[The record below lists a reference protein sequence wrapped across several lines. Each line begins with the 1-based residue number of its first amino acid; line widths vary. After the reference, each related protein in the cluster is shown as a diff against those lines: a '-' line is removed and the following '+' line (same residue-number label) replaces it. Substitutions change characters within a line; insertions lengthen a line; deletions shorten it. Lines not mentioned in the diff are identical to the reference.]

1 MAKGAPI
8 RASLFVT
15 CLVDQLFP
23 NVGEAVVGVLRRQG
37 VDVDFPAD
45 QTCCGQP
52 LFNSGFRA
60 DAAQLGRRVLDS
72 FQDSEYVVVPSGSC
86 ASMMKVFY
94 PELFRDDPA
103 AGPKARALSGKVFE
117 FSQFLVNV
125 LGVTDVGASHKGK
138 VTYHPS
144 CHLLR
149 ELKADTESPALLEGV
164 KGLEYTPLEDAAT
177 CCGFGGTFSVKYP
190 DISQAMLDDK
200 VGNVVKSGA
209 STVTACDVSCLMH
222 IWGGLNRRGADVRAR
237 HLAQIL
243 WDGK

>member
-1 MAKGAPI
+1 MAETTPI
-8 RASLFVT
+8 LASLFVT

-23 NVGEAVVGVLRRQG
+23 EVGEAVVGVLRRQG
-37 VDVDFPAD
+37 VRVDFPPD

-52 LFNSGFRA
+52 LYNSGFRK
-60 DAAQLGRRVLDS
+60 DATQLGRRVLDG
-72 FQDSEYVVVPSGSC
+72 FEHCQYVVVPSGSC

-94 PELFRDDPA
+94 PDIFRDDPVY
-103 AGPKARALSGKVFE
+103 GPKAKALSNKVFE

-125 LGVTDVGASHKGK
+125 LGVTDVGATHDDK

-149 ELKADTESPALLEGV
+149 ELEAVKEPVSLLKGV
-164 KGLEYTPLEDAAT
+164 KGLEYVPLEDADT

-200 VGNVVKSGA
+200 VANVVKSGA
-209 STVTACDVSCLMH
+209 STVAACDASCLMQ
-222 IWGGLNRRGADVRAR
+222 IRGGLNRRGTGVEAR

-243 WDGK
+243 WKGS

>member
-1 MAKGAPI
+1 MADSPPI

-23 NVGEAVVGVLRRQG
+23 EVGEAVVGVLRRQG
-37 VDVDFPAD
+37 VSVDFPMD

-52 LFNSGFRA
+52 LFTSGFRN
-60 DAAQLGRRVLDS
+60 DAAQLGRRVLESFEDS
-72 FQDSEYVVVPSGSC
+72 DYVVVPSGSC

-94 PELFRDDPA
+94 PDLFRDDPVW
-103 AGPKARALSGKVFE
+103 GPKAAALSDKVYE

-125 LGVTDVGASHKGK
+125 LGVTYVGAKHKGK

-149 ELKADTESPALLEGV
+149 ELEAVEEPESLLNDVE
-164 KGLEYTPLEDAAT
+164 GLEKVELEDAAT

-190 DISQAMLDDK
+190 DISQAMLEDK
-200 VGNVVKSGA
+200 VQNVVKSGA
-209 STVTACDVSCLMH
+209 STVTACDASCLMQ
-222 IWGGLNRRGADVRAR
+222 IRGGLNRLGSGVEAR

-243 WDGK
+243 WEGS

>member
-1 MAKGAPI
+1 MADSSQI

-23 NVGEAVVGVLRRQG
+23 EVGEAVVGVLRGQG
-37 VDVDFPAD
+37 VRVDFPPG

-52 LFNSGFRA
+52 LFNSGFRK
-60 DAAQLGRRVLDS
+60 DAAELGRRVLDEFEQS
-72 FQDSEYVVVPSGSC
+72 DYVIVPSGSC

-94 PELFRDDPA
+94 PEIFRDDPVY
-103 AGPKARALSGKVFE
+103 GPKAKALSEKVYE
-117 FSQFLVNV
+117 FSQFLVKV
-125 LGVTDVGASHKGK
+125 LGVADVGSKHDGK

-149 ELKADTESPALLEGV
+149 ELEAKEEPVSLLEGV
-164 KGLEYTPLEDAAT
+164 EGLEHVPLEDADT

-190 DISQAMLDDK
+190 GISQAMLDDK
-200 VGNVVKSGA
+200 VDNVVKSGA
-209 STVTACDVSCLMH
+209 STVTACDASCLMQ
-222 IWGGLNRRGADVRAR
+222 IRGGLRRREAGVEAK

-243 WDGK
+243 WEGS

>member
-1 MAKGAPI
+1 MAEMTPI

-23 NVGEAVVGVLRRQG
+23 EVGEAVVGVLRRQG
-37 VDVDFPAD
+37 VRVDFPPG

-52 LFNSGFRA
+52 LFNSGFRQDVA
-60 DAAQLGRRVLDS
+60 ELGRRVLDE
-72 FQDSEYVVVPSGSC
+72 FEDAEYVVVPSGSC

-94 PELFRDDPA
+94 PEIFRGDSTYGRRA
-103 AGPKARALSGKVFE
+103 KAFSGKVYE
-117 FSQFLVNV
+117 FSQFLVQV
-125 LGVTDVGASHKGK
+125 LGVQEVGAEHDGK

-149 ELKADTESPALLEGV
+149 ELEAKEEPVSLIKGV
-164 KGLEYTPLEDAAT
+164 KGLEYAPLDDAET

-200 VGNVVKSGA
+200 VDNVVKSGA
-209 STVTACDVSCLMH
+209 STVTACDASCLMQ
-222 IWGGLNRRGADVRAR
+222 IRGGLRRRGAKVEAR
-237 HLAQIL
+237 HLAEIL
-243 WDGK
+243 WGGR